1 MGICHCGGRQM
12 SDFRGS
18 QLGDLTQGN
27 VAETIYNVTTSLE
40 QSFTLLKDE
49 IARLNER
56 INLLEVIER
65 QHNTERASLTRLI
78 TQLAVE
84 SRSVKDV
91 HDLLT
96 RQIDADGEDRNARRH
111 YLDMMLLFLVI
122 LAVVNLVFA
131 IIRVFRGAGR
141 AA

>member
-1 MGICHCGGRQM
+1 MVDLG
-12 SDFRGS
+12 SS
-18 QLGDLTQGN
+18 QLGDLNTGD
-27 VAETIYNVTTSLE
+27 VAQTIYKISMSLE
-40 QSFTLLKDE
+40 QSFALLKED

-56 INLLEVIER
+56 INILEVVER

-96 RQIDADGEDRNARRH
+96 RQIDSESDDRNARRH
-111 YLDMMLLFLVI
+111 YLDMMLSFLVI
-122 LAVVNLVFA
+122 LAVGNLVFA
-131 IIRVFRGAGR
+131 IIRVFRGSGR
-141 AA
+141 AT

>member
-1 MGICHCGGRQM
+1 M

-18 QLGDLTQGN
+18 NLGDLTQGN
-27 VAETIYNVTTSLE
+27 VAETIFNVTTSLE

-49 IARLNER
+49 ISRLNER
-56 INLLEVIER
+56 INVLEVVER
-65 QHNTERASLTRLI
+65 QHNAERGSMTRLI

-96 RQIDADGEDRNARRH
+96 RQINSESDDRNARRH
-111 YLDMMLLFLVI
+111 YLDMMLSFLVI
-122 LAVVNLVFA
+122 LAVVNLVLA
-131 IIRVFRGAGR
+131 IIRVLRGSGR
-141 AA
+141 AT